1 MLMNVSPIIGRGGV
15 RLNITGNASTHLV
28 LSAVGAFLGLLH
40 MVNIGSV
47 KVRKEKVSFLHNRA
61 HLTFASTLIKDT
73 KI

>member
-15 RLNITGNASTHLV
+15 RLNITGNASTHLA

-47 KVRKEKVSFLHNRA
+47 KVRKERVSIHM
-61 HLTFASTLIKDT
+61 SS
-73 KI
+73 